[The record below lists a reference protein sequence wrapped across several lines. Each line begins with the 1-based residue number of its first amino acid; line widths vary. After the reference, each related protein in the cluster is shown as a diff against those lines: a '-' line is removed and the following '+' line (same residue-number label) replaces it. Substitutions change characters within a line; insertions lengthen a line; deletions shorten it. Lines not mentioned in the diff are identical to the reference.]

1 MSGVGKKRK
10 ANNAL
15 ATPNTIARN
24 IFNMFGEYIIKNSNF
39 TLNNVN
45 NIMRRTNVTQMTR
58 MLTPEEKELVKQRL
72 IQLAVYH
79 KTRR

>member
-45 NIMRRTNVTQMTR
+45 TIMRRTNVTQMTR
-58 MLTPEEKELVKQRL
+58 MLTPEEKDRVKLRL

-79 KTRR
+79 KTQR